1 LINHLNGGEILSDN
15 QKKSSDFKLKVKRSL
30 EIDPKTDSPL
40 LINFKKVVKKS
51 IRTVQLINNGQ
62 IIPVLKKKL
71 KGGTNKANTNSKRNM
86 TEMEKGEYIKYL
98 KEHSDTGYYDE
109 VKPIIDKIPVSN
121 GSRYYPQINA
131 NIGIIADEFL
141 FNSFNGIANFV
152 YITRDNYME
161 HVNTLD
167 IFIVASAWKGLNNEW
182 KGLANAKNR
191 PLRDEL
197 FQIIETYKSN
207 GIKCVFYSKE
217 DPVNYD
223 RFIEIAQKADYIFTT
238 AEEVIE
244 NYKTDCNNQNVDV
257 LKFGVNPLYHNPVGF
272 RKYRREKEVFF
283 AGSWYLKYPQRQKDS
298 QTIFDG
304 VIDAGYKLKLID
316 RNYNLFL
323 EQHFFP
329 KKYVDYISP
338 AINHED
344 LQRIHKLYDWSLN
357 LNSVKYSP
365 TMFANRVFELQALG
379 NLMLSNYSMSINNK
393 FPNVFIVHDSNEV
406 GHILNGYTNDE
417 LYKHQVQGI
426 RKVMS
431 HETTVQRLERLL
443 QFVGFPHKPYERS
456 VAVVVEEKTDKIEEM
471 FQYQTYENKHLFKA
485 SEFTEAIKSQYDL
498 VAFFH
503 EEKEYYEYYLEDM
516 INAFKYTNSA
526 YLTKDGFYDGETLI
540 DGVEHDYVSTMKD
553 KYRTIFW
560 AELFSVNNLLEM
572 NGEQAIEN
580 GYSVDHFEFNNKVRV
595 AQKGTKKY
603 KFSVI
608 IPAYNNGEYLLNKCF
623 YSLRRSS
630 MFEEMEIIIV
640 DDGSTDSYTP
650 MIINRIARDYSN
662 VTTHFYNDGGSG
674 TASRPRNKGVEMST
688 TDYIT
693 FLDPDNEA
701 VNDGYAKLYKEI
713 VENNYD
719 FVVGN
724 IYRVSDREV
733 RLNYVNAV
741 KDVNNQQYEIKG
753 NTKKVLVD
761 SSFKAA
767 SIQALLVQ
775 KSLITNNNLQ
785 MVVGAAG
792 QDTLFF
798 HELLLNAQNVK
809 LMNLDIH
816 IYYAAVAG
824 STVNTITKNFFRKFK
839 ILEDQRIEALK
850 KYEVL
855 DEYLE
860 KRFEYYF
867 KNWYLAKLK
876 KIKETD
882 AMESIEILC
891 SIWDIYKNEVN
902 PIDPEIIRFSKFA
915 EKQDFEAIYNEY
927 VLNEN
932 NLVNV

>member
-1 LINHLNGGEILSDN
+1 MSDN
-15 QKKSSDFKLKVKRSL
+15 PKKSSDFKLKLKRSL
-30 EIDPKTDSPL
+30 EIDPKNDSPL
-40 LINFKKVVKKS
+40 LMNLKKMVRKS

-62 IIPVLKKKL
+62 IGPVLKKKL
-71 KGGTNKANTNSKRNM
+71 KGSSNKANTTKERNM
-86 TEMEKGEYIKYL
+86 SESEKGEYINFL

-109 VKPIIDKIPVSN
+109 VKPIIDKIPESN

-141 FNSFNGIANFV
+141 FNSFKGIANFV
-152 YITRDNYME
+152 YITRDNYKE
-161 HVNTLD
+161 YTNTLD

-182 KGLANAKNR
+182 KGLANPNNR
-191 PLRDEL
+191 SLREGI
-197 FQIIETYKSN
+197 FEIIETYKEN

-217 DPVNYD
+217 DPVNYN

-238 AEEVIE
+238 AEEVVE

-257 LKFGVNPLYHNPVGF
+257 MKFGVNPLYHNPVGF
-272 RKYRREKEVFF
+272 KKYRREKEVFF

-298 QTIFDG
+298 KTIFEG
-304 VIDAGYKLKLID
+304 VINADHKLKLVD

-329 KKYVDYISP
+329 KKYVPYISP

-344 LQRIHKLYDWSLN
+344 LQKIHKLYDWSLN

-393 FPNVFIVHDSNEV
+393 FPNVFIVHDSSEV
-406 GHILNGYTNDE
+406 SHILNGYTQDE

-431 HETTVQRLERLL
+431 HETTVQRIERLL
-443 QFVGFPHKPYERS
+443 QFVGFPHQPNERS
-456 VAVVVEEKTDKIEEM
+456 VAVVVEKKTDKIEEM
-471 FQYQTYENKHLFKA
+471 FEYQTYENKHLITVD
-485 SEFTEAIKSQYDL
+485 EFTETVKAQYDL
-498 VAFFH
+498 IAFFH

-516 INAFKYTNSA
+516 INGFKYTNSA
-526 YLTKDGFYDGETLI
+526 YVTKDGYYDGDTLV
-540 DGVEHDYVSTMKD
+540 DGVEHDYVTTMKD

-572 NGEQAIEN
+572 TGEQAIEN
-580 GYSVDHFEFNNKVRV
+580 GYSIDHFEFNNQVKL
-595 AQKGTKKY
+595 AKPQTKQY

-630 MFEEMEIIIV
+630 MFDEMEVIIV

-650 MIINRIARDYSN
+650 MIINRIARDYPN
-662 VTTHFYNDGGSG
+662 VTTYFYTDGGSG
-674 TASRPRNKGVEMST
+674 TASRPRNKGIEMST

-701 VNDGYAKLYKEI
+701 VNDGYAKLYEEI
-713 VENNYD
+713 VEGDYD

-733 RLNYVNAV
+733 RLNYVSAV
-741 KDVNNQQYEIKG
+741 KDVNKQQFEIKG
-753 NTKKVLVD
+753 NTKQVLVD

-767 SIQALLVQ
+767 SIQAVLAK
-775 KSLITNNNLQ
+775 KSLITNNQLK

-798 HELLLNAQNVK
+798 HELLLNATNVK
-809 LMNLDIH
+809 LVKLDIH
-816 IYYAAVAG
+816 IYYAAVSG
-824 STVNTITKNFFRKFK
+824 STVNTITKNFFRKFN
-839 ILEDQRIEALK
+839 ILEHERIKALR
-850 KYEVL
+850 KYEIL

-882 AMESIEILC
+882 AIEAIEILC
-891 SIWDIYKNEVN
+891 DIWNIYKDEVN
-902 PIDPEIIRFSKFA
+902 PINPDIIRFANYAANKDY
-915 EKQDFEAIYNEY
+915 EGIYNEY
-927 VLNEN
+927 VLADKTD
-932 NLVNV
+932 LVNV

>member
-1 LINHLNGGEILSDN
+1 LSDN
-15 QKKSSDFKLKVKRSL
+15 QKKNSELKLKVKRSL

-40 LINFKKVVKKS
+40 LINLKKVVRKS

-71 KGGTNKANTNSKRNM
+71 KGGTNTNNKSTKQRNM
-86 TEMEKGEYIKYL
+86 TAAEKAEYINFL
-98 KEHSDTGYYDE
+98 KENSDKGYYDE
-109 VKPIIDKIPVSN
+109 VKPLIDKIPVSN
-121 GSRYYPQINA
+121 GSRYYPGINA

-152 YITRDNYME
+152 YITKENYME
-161 HVNTLD
+161 YVNTLD
-167 IFIVASAWKGLNNEW
+167 VFIVASAWKGLNNEW
-182 KGLANAKNR
+182 KGIAVANNR
-191 PLRDEL
+191 TVREEL
-197 FQIIETYKSN
+197 FKIIDTYKSN
-207 GIKCVFYSKE
+207 GIKTVFYSKE

-223 RFIEIAQKADYIFTT
+223 RFIEIAQKTDYILTT
-238 AEEVIE
+238 AEEVVDQ
-244 NYKTDCNNQNVDV
+244 YKIDCNNEKVDV
-257 LKFGVNPLYHNPVGF
+257 LKFGVNPLYHNPIGF
-272 RKYRREKEVFF
+272 KKYRREKEVFF
-283 AGSWYLKYPQRQKDS
+283 AGSWYKKYPQREKDS
-298 QTIFDG
+298 KTIFDG
-304 VIDAGYKLKLID
+304 VINAGYKLKLID

-329 KKYVDYISP
+329 KKYVNYISP
-338 AINHED
+338 SINHED
-344 LQRIHKLYDWSLN
+344 LQKIHKLYDWSLN

-393 FPNVFIVHDSNEV
+393 FPNVFIVHDANEIE
-406 GHILNGYTNDE
+406 HILKGYSKDE
-417 LYKHQVQGI
+417 LYKQQVQGI
-426 RKVMS
+426 RKVMT
-431 HETTVQRLERLL
+431 HETTVQRLEKLL
-443 QFVGFPHKPYERS
+443 QFVGFPHNPYQRS
-456 VAVVVEEKTDKIEEM
+456 VAVVVEEKTDKIQEM
-471 FQYQTYENKHLFKA
+471 FDYQSYENKHLLTLG
-485 SEFTEAIKSQYDL
+485 EFTEAVKDQYDI

-503 EEKEYYEYYLEDM
+503 EEKEYFEYYLEDM
-516 INAFKYTNSA
+516 INAFKYTNST
-526 YLTKDGFYDGETLI
+526 YITKDGFYDGENLI
-540 DGVEHDYVSTMKD
+540 DGIEHDYVSIMKD
-553 KYRTIFW
+553 KYRTLFW
-560 AELFSVNNLLEM
+560 AELFSVNNLIDM
-572 NGEQAIEN
+572 NGEIALEN
-580 GYSVDHFEFNNKVRV
+580 GYSVDHFEFNNQIKEVQH
-595 AQKGTKKY
+595 AKKNY

-623 YSLRRSS
+623 NSLRRST

-650 MIINRIARDYSN
+650 TVIKRIEREYSN
-662 VTTHFYNDGGSG
+662 VTTYFYADGGSG

-701 VNDGYAKLYKEI
+701 VNDGYAELYKEI
-713 VENNYD
+713 EGNKFD

-741 KDVNNQQYEIKG
+741 KDVNNQQYVISN

-767 SIQALLVQ
+767 SIQALLVK
-775 KSLITNNNLQ
+775 KSLITDNNLR
-785 MVVGAAG
+785 MVEGAAG

-798 HELLLNAQNVK
+798 HELLLNANNVK
-809 LMNLDIH
+809 LINLDIH
-816 IYYAAVAG
+816 IYYAAVSG

-839 ILEDQRIEALK
+839 ILEVERIEALK
-850 KYEVL
+850 KYEIL

-867 KNWYLAKLK
+867 KNWYLAKFK

-891 SIWDIYKNEVN
+891 SIWDIYKNYID
-902 PIDPEIIRFSKFA
+902 PIDPEILRFSKLA
-915 EKQDFEAIYNEY
+915 EKRDFEGIYNEY
-927 VLNEN
+927 VLTETE
-932 NLVNV
+932 LINV